1 MMYRITYNSFNGKF
15 FYEMQKEEL
24 QQCMEIIKNQIDAYS
39 PSISG
44 ICISDQEAQQELWNA
59 WQNARAC
66 LAKLV

>member
-1 MMYRITYNSFNGKF
+1 
-15 FYEMQKEEL
+15 MQKEEL

-59 WQNARAC
+59 WQNARVC